1 MAPEETEKG
10 GLGMEDYRNRI
21 QQLSID
27 ACVRLFE
34 DYGLDMRHVA
44 PVLPSAWDMVYC
56 GIVGF
61 SGENIRGGLV
71 LAGSREAL
79 GASNPVQSAGIR
91 DWVAELANQLA
102 GRVKSRLLAHD
113 VELHIATPVVL
124 RGEHLALEAR
134 GPVTPQWFHSS
145 RSSERVCLWMDVDL
159 APAFTMSATPD
170 ASKAGL
176 DEGTS
181 LMF

>member
-1 MAPEETEKG
+1 M
-10 GLGMEDYRNRI
+10 DDHRDRI
-21 QQLSID
+21 QQLSIA
-27 ACVRLFE
+27 ACVGLFE
-34 DYGLDMRHVA
+34 SYGLEMRHA
-44 PVLPSAWDMVYC
+44 PQGVPSACDMLYC

-71 LAGSREAL
+71 LAGSQEAL
-79 GASNPVQSAGIR
+79 GASNPVETAGIR

-102 GRVKSRLLAHD
+102 GRIKSRLLAHD

-134 GPVTPQWFHSS
+134 GPVTPQWFQSS
-145 RSSERVCLWMDVDL
+145 RSSERVCLWMDVEL
-159 APAFTMSATPD
+159 APGFSMSDTPD

>member
-1 MAPEETEKG
+1 MIEH
-10 GLGMEDYRNRI
+10 RNRI
-21 QQLSID
+21 QQLSIG
-27 ACVRLFE
+27 ACVALFE
-34 DYGLDMRHVA
+34 SYGLDMRHVA
-44 PVLPSAWDMVYC
+44 QIVPSACDMLYC

-61 SGENIRGGLV
+61 SGQNIRGGLV

-79 GASNPVQSAGIR
+79 GASNPVETAGIR

-102 GRVKSRLLAHD
+102 GRIKSRLLAHD

-124 RGEHLALEAR
+124 RGEHLSLEAR
-134 GPVTPQWFHSS
+134 GPVTPQWFQSS
-145 RSSERVCLWMDVDL
+145 RSSERVCLWMDVEL
-159 APAFTMSATPD
+159 GSAFTMSETPD

>member
-1 MAPEETEKG
+1 
-10 GLGMEDYRNRI
+10 MEDHRKRI
-21 QQLSID
+21 QQLSIE

-44 PVLPSAWDMVYC
+44 PALPSAWDMVYC

-61 SGENIRGGLV
+61 SGQNIRGGLV

-159 APAFTMSATPD
+159 APEFSMSATPD
-170 ASKAGL
+170 SSKAGL

>member
-1 MAPEETEKG
+1 
-10 GLGMEDYRNRI
+10 MEDHRKRI
-21 QQLSID
+21 QQLSIE

-44 PVLPSAWDMVYC
+44 PALPSAWDMVYC

-61 SGENIRGGLV
+61 SGQNIRGGLV

-159 APAFTMSATPD
+159 APEFSMSATPD